1 MKQVILFL
9 FLFGFAHTGKSQ
21 CIFIYAAEKIKGA
34 EIPIVR
40 TEFEVTINDSL
51 KKKVSSLNDGSLGR
65 ISLEKGTYRVKISSS
80 EFTDGF
86 QENVIVNESKST
98 DVVIN
103 LTRRGPGQTEEKK
116 KTPK

>member
-1 MKQVILFL
+1 MKQVILGL
-9 FLFGFAHTGKSQ
+9 CLAALAASARSQ

-65 ISLEKGTYRVKISSS
+65 ISLEKGIYKIKISSS
-80 EFTDGF
+80 EFADGF
-86 QENVIVNESKST
+86 QENVIVNASKST

-103 LTRRGPGQTEEKK
+103 LRRRGPAETEEKK
-116 KTPK
+116 KSSK